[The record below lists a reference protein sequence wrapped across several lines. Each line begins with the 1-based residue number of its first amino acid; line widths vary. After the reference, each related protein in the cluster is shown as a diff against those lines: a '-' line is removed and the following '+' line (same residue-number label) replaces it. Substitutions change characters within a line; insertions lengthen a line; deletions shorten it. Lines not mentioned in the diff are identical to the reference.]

1 MVNNQGFIVLVD
13 ISGYTKFIRMHK
25 MRKIPFFGKKF
36 GNNTLE
42 HAETVISDL
51 LEKIIENLDDTLIV
65 NKLQGDA
72 ALFYSVPEDPKEY
85 SERLIEKLKDCF
97 ELFNNRLNEL
107 LFCKTCVCDPCQ
119 QLTNLK
125 LKSFVH
131 YGEFLIKRVSRFEEI
146 AGEDVIIAHRLMKN
160 SINSSEYILLTDNVA
175 QLKDLSYL
183 GKLDQRKEK
192 CEGLDD
198 VPISVYYPDPSA
210 YENQEQ
216 SQASFFQKA
225 RTMNRFFKNVKTRKA
240 LEEQY
245 APQAT

>member
-1 MVNNQGFIVLVD
+1 MNCF
-13 ISGYTKFIRMHK
+13 S
-25 MRKIPFFGKKF
+25 
-36 GNNTLE
+36 
-42 HAETVISDL
+42 A
-51 LEKIIENLDDTLIV
+51 
-65 NKLQGDA
+65 
-72 ALFYSVPEDPKEY
+72 
-85 SERLIEKLKDCF
+85 RL
-97 ELFNNRLNEL
+97 
-107 LFCKTCVCDPCQ
+107 VCDPCQ

-198 VPISVYYPDPSA
+198 VPISVY
-210 YENQEQ
+210 
-216 SQASFFQKA
+216 
-225 RTMNRFFKNVKTRKA
+225 
-240 LEEQY
+240 
-245 APQAT
+245 